1 MILPMVM
8 FPTSGAAGDA
18 DSVCLCLRRI
28 ASCHIGREGGMDDHT
43 GLQVFRG
50 DQITVFVQEDRI
62 ARNDQGDKHFR
73 RVAAGTV
80 VVGDRYICSVLI
92 IGKCFE

>member
-1 MILPMVM
+1 
-8 FPTSGAAGDA
+8 
-18 DSVCLCLRRI
+18 
-28 ASCHIGREGGMDDHT
+28 MDDHT

-62 ARNDQGDKHFR
+62 ARNDQGEKAFPAR
-73 RVAAGTV
+73 CSGTV

-92 IGKCFE
+92 IGNDFAWSSV